1 MGYAVLHLEKAKGAD
16 SGMSAH
22 IERTIQPKNADPK
35 RTHLNRELIQFPEGV
50 RNRTEAIQHR
60 LNTAGLTRKIGK
72 NQVQSIRI
80 VLTDTHADMEQIEQT
95 GRMDEWCQDNLDW
108 LRKTYGA
115 DNVVSAVLHMDE
127 ESPHVHATIV
137 PIVQTERK
145 KQKKEQTV
153 KKKYRTKAPAPRL
166 CADEVMSRAN
176 LIRYQDTYA
185 EQMATYGLQRG
196 IKGSEAQ
203 HISTHEYYRS
213 LIAQGEDLQANIT
226 QLLAK
231 ADEAQRTIDEAKQA
245 KKVIEEASQAKQE
258 LARIKSAIKREQR
271 HACMVVAEC
280 EQTRLKAKAEAK
292 AEAEELKNS
301 ATKTATA
308 ALNGINSLLGGNK
321 VNRLE
326 KENKELR
333 NEVEELNGQIE
344 RLHADM
350 QKMKDN
356 HTREMNRVNEQQQ
369 QEVLSLKRILE
380 KAYQWFPSFK
390 RFLNMERECLQYGF
404 SEEQTD
410 KLMHGHT
417 INYSGRLH
425 SNEYRRNALADNVST
440 QIVRDVRTL
449 VLQIND
455 VSISQWF
462 RMQFGIG
469 QEQHRELKL

>member
-22 IERTIQPKNADPK
+22 IERTIQPKNADPT
-35 RTHLNRELIQFPEGV
+35 RTHLNRELIQFPAGV
-50 RNRTEAIQHR
+50 RNRTVAIQHR
-60 LNTAGLTRKIGK
+60 LNTAGLKRKIGK

-80 VLTDTHADMEQIEQT
+80 VLTGTHADMEQIEQS
-95 GRMDEWCQDNLDW
+95 GRLDEWCQDNIDW

-127 ESPHVHATIV
+127 ETPHIHATIV

-145 KQKKEQTV
+145 KQKKEQSV
-153 KKKYRTKAPAPRL
+153 KKKYRTKAPALRL

-185 EQMATYGLQRG
+185 EQMAACGLQRG

-213 LIAQGEDLQANIT
+213 LIAQGEDLQANIA
-226 QLLAK
+226 QLLEEQEK
-231 ADEAQRTIDEAKQA
+231 ARLVIAEAEQA
-245 KKVIEEASQAKQE
+245 KKE
-258 LARIKSAIKREQR
+258 LSRI
-271 HACMVVAEC
+271 
-280 EQTRLKAKAEAK
+280 KAEAK
-292 AEAEELKNS
+292 TEELKNS

-308 ALNGINSLLGGNK
+308 ALNGINYLLGGNK

-333 NEVEELNGQIE
+333 NEMEDLNGQIE

-350 QKMKDN
+350 QKAKDN
-356 HTREMNRVNEQQQ
+356 YTREMNRAKEQHQ
-369 QEVLSLKRILE
+369 QEVSNLRRLLD

-390 RFLNMERECLQYGF
+390 RFLNMERECLQCGF

-410 KLMHGHT
+410 KLMHGHI
-417 INYSGRLH
+417 INYSGWLL
-425 SNEYRRNALADNVST
+425 SNEYRRNALADNVSA
-440 QIVRDVRTL
+440 QVIRDEKRNL
-449 VLQIND
+449 FLHINQTP
-455 VSISQWF
+455 VGQWF
-462 RMQFGIG
+462 REQFGLSQKETQRKVI
-469 QEQHRELKL
+469 RL

>member
-72 NQVQSIRI
+72 NQVQAIRI
-80 VLTDTHADMEQIEQT
+80 VLTGTHADMEQIEKN
-95 GRMDEWCQDNLDW
+95 GRLDKWCQDNVDW

-127 ESPHVHATIV
+127 ETPHLHATIV
-137 PIVQTERK
+137 PIVMGERK
-145 KQKKEQTV
+145 KQKKELAV
-153 KKKYRTKAPAPRL
+153 KKRYRTKAPAPRL

-185 EQMATYGLQRG
+185 EQMAAYRLQRG

-231 ADEAQRTIDEAKQA
+231 ANEAQRTIDEAKEA
-245 KKVIEEASQAKQE
+245 KKVIDEATQARQK
-258 LARIKSAIKREQR
+258 LVRI
-271 HACMVVAEC
+271 
-280 EQTRLKAKAEAK
+280 KAEAK
-292 AEAEELKNS
+292 TEELKNS

-308 ALNGINSLLGGNK
+308 ALNGISSFLGGNK

-326 KENKELR
+326 KENKELT
-333 NEVEELNGQIE
+333 NEVEELNGQIIK
-344 RLHADM
+344 LHDDM

-356 HTREMNRVNEQQQ
+356 YTREMNRANEQHL
-369 QEVLSLKRILE
+369 QEVNSLKQILD

-390 RFLNMERECLQYGF
+390 QFLSMERECLQYGF
-404 SEEQTD
+404 SEEQMD
-410 KLMHGHT
+410 KLLHGHT
-417 INYSGRLH
+417 INYSGWLH
-425 SNEYRRNALADNVST
+425 SNEYRRNALADNVSA
-440 QIVRDVRTL
+440 QVIRDEKRNL
-449 VLQIND
+449 FLLIND
-455 VSISQWF
+455 IPITQWF
-462 RMQFGIG
+462 R
-469 QEQHRELKL
+469 EQYSNKLEKKSGLHI